1 MSQNLTPAQGVEKA
15 EPKATTS
22 PNPEIS
28 LKYKGKDLKVLT
40 KTQENNPNTFYNA
53 TSIYRTLDLP
63 ASQEPDKWLRLND
76 TKQFML
82 QNTDKINPLKKEVE
96 KQKLF
101 YSSRMVRLP
110 KEIESAFTYQVKG
123 RNGGTYM
130 RKELFLKYMAHLDKK
145 LEWEIIQTFVK
156 YGHLEKLD
164 PAKKTDALLNLTEQ
178 AVADGIQQNTGSN
191 PSKARTLARFD
202 GMVKQRSLNQ
212 ILCSI
217 LGTHGLMSDKVFAE
231 EFLRKVY
238 LAIYQTC
245 FNQAKDEMLEL
256 LERKSGLI
264 RDFMSD
270 DALDVLNAAETMIQV
285 KLSIAKRSKVNL
297 TWDFMHSVIVES
309 CQDAIQIPFRYKQQI
324 DLLHR
329 DPTKQFKKEIDVKLT
344 QDGSILK
351 SIKYIANV

>member
-1 MSQNLTPAQGVEKA
+1 MSQNLTPNQGLQKVE
-15 EPKATTS
+15 T
-22 PNPEIS
+22 NPTVSIPTDIS
-28 LKYKGKDLKVLT
+28 LKYKGKELKILT
-40 KTQENNPNTFYNA
+40 KLQENNTNTFYNA
-53 TSIYRTLDLP
+53 TSVYRTLDLP

-130 RKELFLKYMAHLDKK
+130 RKELFLKYMAYLDKK
-145 LEWEIIQTFVK
+145 LEWEIIQTFIK
-156 YGHLEKLD
+156 YGHLEKLE
-164 PAKKTDALLNLTEQ
+164 PAKKTEALLDLTEQ
-178 AVADGIQQNTGSN
+178 AVADSIQHNTGSN
-191 PSKARTLARFD
+191 PSRPRTLARFD

-245 FNQAKDEMLEL
+245 FNQEKDQMLDL
-256 LERKSGLI
+256 LERKSGLL

-285 KLSIAKRSKVNL
+285 KLSIAKRSKINL

-309 CQDAIQIPFRYKQQI
+309 CQYAINIPFTYKDQI

-329 DPTKQFKKEIDVKLT
+329 DPTRQFKKEIDIKLNR
-344 QDGSILK
+344 DGSIIK
-351 SIKYIANV
+351 SIKYIANL